1 MRQFIE
7 FAESVKA
14 LAATTTNLTPEQINA
29 LSVLDPEFKENAEK
43 LYNVF
48 SALFAAPA
56 VEETETAE
64 MVAET
69 ESGPVIKKTTKKK
82 TPRKTTKKKT
92 PSKKDIDDKIT
103 FEPTNVPEGFF
114 IHPYY
119 GHICANKAGEIII
132 SNKKVIPHMSGGYIR
147 VNIGNG
153 KYLTAARLV
162 YECCTGKLIKDKTCI
177 KYKNDRHDDVSF
189 DNLYVTGHRGGY
201 GSFSDAEVVRI
212 SEKIVYYANQNLETN
227 QIVGKT
233 VNDLNVSTTGVK
245 SILAGNYSKISGKY
259 FYVGPG
265 KKIIPV
271 IQVQTKEETN
281 QKPSIVDPCQAVLE
295 KGLEEG
301 IEAFDAKFL
310 SGEKITNGD
319 LIVPIV
325 RFMYNDDG
333 SMTSSATIKDKIRS
347 EYGADIIP
355 SDKLIMDVK
364 EKRLGKAVIEAA
376 LKK

>member
-48 SALFAAPA
+48 STLFTTPI
-56 VEETETAE
+56 VDETTE

-69 ESGPVIKKTTKKK
+69 ESGPAIKKTTKKK
-82 TPRKTTKKKT
+82 TLKKTSKKKT
-92 PSKKDIDDKIT
+92 PQKKDIDDKIAY
-103 FEPTNVPEGFF
+103 EPTDVPDGFF
-114 IHPYY
+114 IHPCY

-132 SNKKVIPHMSGGYIR
+132 SNKKAVPHMTGGYLR
-147 VNIGNG
+147 VNIGGG
-153 KYLTAARLV
+153 KYATAARLV
-162 YECCTGKLIKDKTCI
+162 YECCTGKLIKGKTCI
-177 KYKNDRHDDVSF
+177 KYKNDKHDDVRF
-189 DNLYVTGHRGGY
+189 DNLYVTEHRGGY
-201 GSFSDAEVVRI
+201 GSFSDSEVVRI
-212 SEKIVYYANQNLETN
+212 SEKIVYYTNQNIPAN
-227 QIVGKT
+227 QIVGKI
-233 VNDLNVSTTGVK
+233 VNDLSVSITGVK

-271 IQVQTKEETN
+271 VQTKEETN
-281 QKPSIVDPCQAVLE
+281 QKPIIDPCQAVLE

-347 EYGADIIP
+347 EYGSDVVP

-364 EKRLGKAVIEAA
+364 EKKLGKAVIEAA

>member
-1 MRQFIE
+1 MMHQFIE

-29 LSVLDPEFKENAEK
+29 LSVLDPEFRENAEK

-48 SALFAAPA
+48 SVLFTTPI
-56 VEETETAE
+56 VEEAVE
-64 MVAET
+64 MVAEA
-69 ESGPVIKKTTKKK
+69 ESGPTIKKTTKKK
-82 TPRKTTKKKT
+82 TLKKTSKKKT
-92 PSKKDIDDKIT
+92 PPTKDIGDKIVY
-103 FEPTNVPEGFF
+103 EPTNVPDGFF
-114 IHPYY
+114 IHPCY

-132 SNKKVIPHMSGGYIR
+132 SNKKVIPHMNGGYLR
-147 VNIGNG
+147 VNIGGG
-153 KYLTAARLV
+153 KYVTAARLV
-162 YECCTGKLIKDKTCI
+162 YECCTGKLIKGKTCI
-177 KYKNDRHDDVSF
+177 KYKNDKHDDVRF
-189 DNLYVTGHRGGY
+189 DNLYVTEHRGGY
-201 GSFSDAEVVRI
+201 GSFSDSEVVRI
-212 SEKIVYYANQNLETN
+212 SEKIVYYANQNIPTN
-227 QIVGKT
+227 QIARKI
-233 VNDLNVSTTGVK
+233 VNDLSVSITGVK

-271 IQVQTKEETN
+271 VQTKEETN
-281 QKPSIVDPCQAVLE
+281 QKPIIDPCQAVLE
-295 KGLEEG
+295 KGLEAGVEV
-301 IEAFDAKFL
+301 FDAKFL

-325 RFMYNDDG
+325 RFMYNEDG
-333 SMTSSATIKDKIRS
+333 SMSSTATIKDKIRS
-347 EYGADIIP
+347 EYGSDIIP

>member
-7 FAESVKA
+7 FSESVKA
-14 LAATTTNLTPEQINA
+14 LAATATTTNLTPEQINA
-29 LSVLDPEFKENAEK
+29 LAVLDPEFRENAEK

-48 SALFAAPA
+48 SVLFTTPA
-56 VEETETAE
+56 IAEEAAE

-69 ESGPVIKKTTKKK
+69 ESGPTIKKTTKKK
-82 TPRKTTKKKT
+82 TLKKTSKKKT

-103 FEPTNVPEGFF
+103 YEPTNVPDGFF
-114 IHPYY
+114 IHPHY

-132 SNKKVIPHMSGGYIR
+132 SNKKVIPHMSGGYVR
-147 VNIGNG
+147 VNIGGG
-153 KYLTAARLV
+153 KYVTAARLV

-177 KYKNDRHDDVSF
+177 KYKNDKHDDVRF
-189 DNLYVTGHRGGY
+189 DNLYVTEHRGGY
-201 GSFSDAEVVRI
+201 GSFSDSEVVRI
-212 SEKIVYYANQNLETN
+212 SEKIVYYANQNIPAN
-227 QIVGKT
+227 QIVGKV
-233 VNDLNVSTTGVK
+233 VNDLSVSITGVK

-271 IQVQTKEETN
+271 VQQTTKEETN
-281 QKPSIVDPCQAVLE
+281 HHIVDPCQAVLE
-295 KGLEEG
+295 KGLKEG

-325 RFMYNDDG
+325 RFMYNEDG
-333 SMTSSATIKDKIRS
+333 SMSSTATIKENIRS
-347 EYGADIIP
+347 EYGSDVVP

-364 EKRLGKAVIEAA
+364 EKKLGKAVIEAA

>member
-1 MRQFIE
+1 MMHQFIE

-29 LSVLDPEFKENAEK
+29 LSVLDPEFRENAEK

-48 SALFAAPA
+48 SVLFTTPI
-56 VEETETAE
+56 VEEAVE
-64 MVAET
+64 MVAEA
-69 ESGPVIKKTTKKK
+69 ESGPTIKKTTKKK
-82 TPRKTTKKKT
+82 TLKKTSKKKT
-92 PSKKDIDDKIT
+92 PPTKDIGDKIVY
-103 FEPTNVPEGFF
+103 EPTNVPDGFF
-114 IHPYY
+114 IHPCY

-132 SNKKVIPHMSGGYIR
+132 SNKKVIPHMNGGYLR
-147 VNIGNG
+147 VNIGGG
-153 KYLTAARLV
+153 KYVTAARLV
-162 YECCTGKLIKDKTCI
+162 YECCTGKLIKGKTCI
-177 KYKNDRHDDVSF
+177 KYKNDKHDDVRF
-189 DNLYVTGHRGGY
+189 DNLYVTEHRGGY
-201 GSFSDAEVVRI
+201 GSFSDSEVVRI
-212 SEKIVYYANQNLETN
+212 SEKIVYYANQNIPTN
-227 QIVGKT
+227 QIARKI
-233 VNDLNVSTTGVK
+233 VNDLSVSITGVK

-271 IQVQTKEETN
+271 VQTKEETN
-281 QKPSIVDPCQAVLE
+281 QKPIIDPCQAVLE
-295 KGLEEG
+295 KGLEAGVEC
-301 IEAFDAKFL
+301 FDAKFL

-325 RFMYNDDG
+325 RFMYNEDG
-333 SMTSSATIKDKIRS
+333 SMSSTATIKDKIRS
-347 EYGADIIP
+347 EYGSDIIP